1 VPQWGWIIIFATG
14 VPLAVVLTWAVLK
27 RGGTIGIGKNSIVI
41 HGDTEDP
48 GSPLGDALEFVK
60 DSISQIHSLIY
71 QHYLKIVKSKGIDPA
86 VMTNL
91 EDSKF
96 TEEMLLE
103 ATSLGNG
110 SNSIQKIVEGQ
121 IAKQIFRGKDI
132 ESYVRGVV
140 LPRAVDSVRRVVNAK
155 YDSIVHD
162 TAFSTRV
169 RVVSQAEFVE
179 MLLGRQFQDE
189 LVERLVAFFR
199 FASECLDGGCHD

>member
-1 VPQWGWIIIFATG
+1 VPQWGWIILFATG
-14 VPLAVVLTWAVLK
+14 VPLTAVITWGMLK
-27 RGGTIGIGKNSIVI
+27 RGGSIGIGRNSIVI
-41 HGDTEDP
+41 HGDEKDAK
-48 GSPLGDALEFVK
+48 SPLGDALEFVK

-71 QHYLKIVKSKGIDPA
+71 QHYLKIVKSKGIDLA

-110 SNSIQKIVEGQ
+110 SNSIQKIVESQ
-121 IAKQIFRGKDI
+121 IAKQSFRGKDI
-132 ESYVRGVV
+132 EAYVRGIV
-140 LPRAVDSVRRVVNAK
+140 LPRAIDSVRRVVNAK

-162 TAFSTRV
+162 TAFSTRT

-179 MLLGRQFQDE
+179 MLLGREFQDE
-189 LVERLVAFFR
+189 LARMLVAFFKY
-199 FASECLDGGCHD
+199 ADECLAGRCSD